1 MGVIYNNNVEES
13 RIYQAY
19 GLTVYGKINS
29 YEWTIYNYRRENALI
44 TIRIV
49 DENGNDIFSVYMGNN
64 CILQCRIDDT
74 MDNFL
79 WWIAEERPN
88 NYTIEKQVYSS
99 LCSGNCLFNNSI
111 QQQKAKRKRE
121 EEEKK
126 RIAEREKAAG
136 EAKDNIKAYCDKNN
150 LISYFTYEKVY
161 LIRTHN
167 EKAYQAI
174 KTADY
179 KRMESFIDFMEKHPE
194 NTDAYIVKCDTM
206 ENIIKYIA

>member
-13 RIYQAY
+13 KIYQAY

-49 DENGNDIFSVYMGNN
+49 DENGNDIFSMYMGNN

-99 LCSGNCLFNNSI
+99 LCSNNCLFNNSI
-111 QQQKAKRKRE
+111 QQRKVKLRRE

-126 RIAEREKAAG
+126 RIAEREK
-136 EAKDNIKAYCDKNN
+136 ERQKTISNIESYCNKNG
-150 LISYFTYEKVY
+150 LLPYFTYEKTY
-161 LIRTHN
+161 LIKTHN

-174 KTADY
+174 KTADN
-179 KRMESFIDFMEKHPE
+179 KRMESFIDFMEKHPD
-194 NTDAYIVKCDTM
+194 NVDACIIKCDAM
-206 ENIIKYIA
+206 ENILDYIA